1 MAIGDTLVIRTPY
14 KSCMAEGIDVALL
27 MYEESHRICR
37 SISYTTPEKRGS
49 LWGSGFSD
57 PEETDASTVTA
68 EFDIKA
74 NRER

>member
-1 MAIGDTLVIRTPY
+1 
-14 KSCMAEGIDVALL
+14 

-37 SISYTTPEKRGS
+37 SISYTTPAKRGS